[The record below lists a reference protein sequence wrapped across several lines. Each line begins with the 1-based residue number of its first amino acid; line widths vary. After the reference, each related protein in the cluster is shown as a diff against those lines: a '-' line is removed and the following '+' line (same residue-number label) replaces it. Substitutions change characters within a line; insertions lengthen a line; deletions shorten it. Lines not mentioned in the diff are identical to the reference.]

1 MLPGRPDQPL
11 MGVFYDTKPLSDFSD
26 VGYAASRIVPCT
38 AVQAGPSGSVS
49 FTFIEIVN
57 EPKDRNRWLYD
68 KSSVDTFRHMR
79 QWDAIWQ
86 WNDDPPTFVIQ
97 MNIDYGGHHDW
108 VTLDG
113 YGGPLIPGDTFS
125 VKVDGLPQGVFVR
138 ILLRKNPN
146 YGYESGGNASGQ
158 QSQYFALGGGAGLP
172 IKPTD
177 IVREVRLTTSND

>member
-1 MLPGRPDQPL
+1 

-57 EPKDRNRWLYD
+57 EPKNRNRFFYD
-68 KSSVDTFRHMR
+68 QAANQAGRQLR
-79 QWDAIWQ
+79 QWDAIRGWSE
-86 WNDDPPTFVIQ
+86 DPPTFVIQ

-138 ILLRKNPN
+138 ILLRRNPN
-146 YGYESGGNASGQ
+146 YAYESA
-158 QSQYFALGGGAGLP
+158 GARLP
-172 IKPTD
+172 ILPTD